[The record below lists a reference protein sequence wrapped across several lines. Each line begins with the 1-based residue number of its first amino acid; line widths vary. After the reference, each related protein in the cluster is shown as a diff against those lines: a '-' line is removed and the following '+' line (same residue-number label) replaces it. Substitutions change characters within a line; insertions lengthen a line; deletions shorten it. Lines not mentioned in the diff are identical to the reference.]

1 MSWLHRGY
9 EIVVTEEG
17 DLLHLQIRDGRR
29 RVVVQVHGSPQVA
42 REWIEILHSSHVKFP
57 DSLYQILN
65 MALECE

>member
-42 REWIEILHSSHVKFP
+42 REWIDAELDKQERTNACP
-57 DSLYQILN
+57 
-65 MALECE
+65 